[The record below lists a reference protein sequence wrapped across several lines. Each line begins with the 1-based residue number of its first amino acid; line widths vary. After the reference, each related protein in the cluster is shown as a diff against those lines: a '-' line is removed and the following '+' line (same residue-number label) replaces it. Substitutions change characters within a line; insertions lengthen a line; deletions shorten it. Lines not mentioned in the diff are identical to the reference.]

1 MKAVVCKRYGGP
13 EVLNV
18 QNIPV
23 PQPQDDE
30 ILVKIEATAI
40 TAASSMMRTGKP
52 YFGRLF
58 LGLTGPKMV
67 IPGTDLAGEIITV
80 GKHVNRFKIGDKI
93 VASTD
98 VDGGAYAEYACLK
111 EQQVMT
117 SIPKT
122 MTAADATGM
131 IDGAMTALSFF
142 KDVITLQKGQKIL
155 INGASGSIG
164 TAAVQLAN
172 YFGAEVTGV
181 CSGKN
186 ATLVTSLGA
195 QQVIDYKKED
205 FIKYDSQYDVIFDT
219 VGKLDFK
226 TCKKVLSPNGVFLTP
241 VLSASMFWHLLWSN
255 RFSSQQLKFSAT
267 GLIDKKIKQKNLE
280 LLKDIIEAGHFKT
293 VIDRRY
299 SLDQIQDAH
308 RYVDLGHKVGNVIVA
323 MG

>member
-18 QNIPV
+18 QNIPI
-23 PQPQDDE
+23 PQPQKDE

-40 TAASSMMRTGKP
+40 TAASSIMRTGKP

-67 IPGTDLAGEIITV
+67 IPGTDLAGEIIAI
-80 GKHVNRFKIGDKI
+80 GKHVNRFKVGDRI
-93 VASTD
+93 VAATD
-98 VDGGAYAEYACLK
+98 VDGGAYAEYVCIKA
-111 EQQVMT
+111 QQVMT
-117 SIPKT
+117 SIPKP
-122 MTAADATGM
+122 MTSAEATGM
-131 IDGAMTALSFF
+131 MDGAMTALSFF
-142 KDVITLQKGQKIL
+142 KDVITLKKGQKIL

-186 ATLVTSLGA
+186 ASLVTSLGA

-205 FIKYDSQYDVIFDT
+205 FTKNNIQYDVIFDT
-219 VGKLDFK
+219 VGKLNFK
-226 TCKKVLSPNGVFLTP
+226 ACKKALVPNGVFLTP
-241 VLSASMFWHLLWSN
+241 VLSSSIFWHLLWSN

-267 GLIDKKIKQKNLE
+267 GMIDKKIKQRNLE
-280 LLKDIIEAGHFKT
+280 LLKEIIEAGHFKT
-293 VIDRRY
+293 IIDRQY
-299 SLDQIQDAH
+299 SLDKIQDAH